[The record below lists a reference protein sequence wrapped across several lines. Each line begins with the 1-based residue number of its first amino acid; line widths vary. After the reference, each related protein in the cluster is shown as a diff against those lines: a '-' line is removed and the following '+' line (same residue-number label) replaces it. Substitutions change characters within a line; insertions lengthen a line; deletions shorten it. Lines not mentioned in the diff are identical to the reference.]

1 MNFTAKDKKTLTI
14 VGVFLVL
21 FFSWKFF
28 FSPQLNSISALK
40 KEIKEKK
47 DIYST
52 NLIYKDKSNNLE
64 SELKFLNQR
73 LQDIKVKYPPDLNYD
88 EVFMTIKKLASSS
101 GVSISSIKFDVK
113 SGSSNVKSSQEQV
126 PVDTSQVSTSQVNT
140 GEANS
145 SSSMTATVVQPI
157 EDNTLDLNGRKIQQ
171 FINEFGVPVSGDLES
186 KAPFNNGEGYKIG
199 LMLTGEGKMNQIQG
213 FLKGV
218 EDMKNETLYNQ
229 IQINKGTD
237 ENLTFNLSL
246 SFLGIYNNAGGNK
259 IIEDKDLPVVD
270 KEVRQD
276 IFNPYEGYVGQNITT
291 ESTINKENTTN
302 ITIDEI
308 KKYDF
313 TMRVMPYGDNI
324 APPTVSLTAKKA
336 ILTGVI
342 KNMPVIYGDSSNEVN
357 VELYV
362 EELNGKYYFKFK
374 TSQEAFPDPQYINTH
389 EFLPEGNEITLLVDS
404 TPRKYLGDKS
414 LAVIKIINK
423 TKKDVKINV
432 INEDKNNPRVKFQD
446 LQPNIMVSYR

>member
-14 VGVFLVL
+14 VGIFLVL

-52 NLIYKDKSNNLE
+52 NMIYKDKSNNLE

-88 EVFMTIKKLASSS
+88 EIFMIIKKLASSS
-101 GVSISSIKFDVK
+101 GVSISNIKFDVK
-113 SGSSNVKSSQEQV
+113 SGSSDVKSPQEQV
-126 PVDTSQVSTSQVNT
+126 PADPSQVNT
-140 GEANS
+140 GQENKGEANS
-145 SSSMTATVVQPI
+145 SSSITAAVGQPI
-157 EDNTLDLNGRKIQQ
+157 ENNTLDSDGRKIQQ
-171 FINEFGVPVSGDLES
+171 FINEFGMPVSGGSDS

-199 LMLTGEGKMNQIQG
+199 LMLAGKGKMNQIQG

-218 EDMKNETLYNQ
+218 EDMKNKTLYNQ

-237 ENLTFNLSL
+237 ENLIFNLSL
-246 SFLGIYNNAGGNK
+246 SFLGIYNNTGGSK
-259 IIEDKDLPVVD
+259 IIEDKDLPVAE

-276 IFNPYEGYVGQNITT
+276 IFNPYEGYVGQNIST

-313 TMRVMPYGDNI
+313 TMRVMPYGDNM

-336 ILTGVI
+336 VLTGVI
-342 KNMPVIYGDSSNEVN
+342 KNMPVVYGDSSNEVN

-362 EELNGKYYFKFK
+362 EELKGKYYFKFK
-374 TSQEAFPDPQYINTH
+374 TSQEAFPDPQYIGTH
-389 EFLPEGNEITLLVDS
+389 EFLSEGNGLTFLVDS

-414 LAVIKIINK
+414 SAVIKIINK
-423 TKKDVKINV
+423 TKKNVKVDV
-432 INEDKNNPRVKFQD
+432 INEDKNNPRVKFEN
-446 LQPNIMVSYR
+446 LQPNISVSYR

>member
-14 VGVFLVL
+14 VGIFLVL

-52 NLIYKDKSNNLE
+52 NMIYKEKSNNLE

-88 EVFMTIKKLASSS
+88 EVFMIIKKLASSS
-101 GVSISSIKFDVK
+101 GVSISNIKFDVK
-113 SGSSNVKSSQEQV
+113 SGSSDVKSPQEQV
-126 PVDTSQVSTSQVNT
+126 PADPSQVNT
-140 GEANS
+140 GQVNTGGANS
-145 SSSMTATVVQPI
+145 SSSITADVGQSI
-157 EDNTLDLNGRKIQQ
+157 EKNTLDSDGRKIQQ
-171 FINEFGVPVSGDLES
+171 FIDEFGLPVSGGSDS

-199 LMLTGEGKMNQIQG
+199 LMLAGKGKMNQIQG

-218 EDMKNETLYNQ
+218 EDMKNKTLYNQ

-237 ENLTFNLSL
+237 ENLIFNLSL
-246 SFLGIYNNAGGNK
+246 SFLGIYNNAGGSK

-276 IFNPYEGYVGQNITT
+276 IFNPYEGYVGQNI
-291 ESTINKENTTN
+291 STINKENTTN

-336 ILTGVI
+336 VLTGVI
-342 KNMPVIYGDSSNEVN
+342 KNMPVVYGDSNNEVN

-362 EELNGKYYFKFK
+362 EELKGKYYFKFK
-374 TSQEAFPDPQYINTH
+374 TSQEAFPDSQYINTH

-414 LAVIKIINK
+414 SAVIKIINK
-423 TKKDVKINV
+423 TKKNVKINV
-432 INEDKNNPRVKFQD
+432 INEDKNNPRVKFEN
-446 LQPNIMVSYR
+446 LQPNITVSYR